1 MRSFRTPLVLRGF
14 LAAATNLFPI
24 IFAPSFAYEAAA
36 HDGAGAITAYTRV
49 SGQTEWPL
57 AAAPAAARLAAP
69 RALAG
74 GPGLLVG
81 SELAMP
87 PGLGLGCSAHA
98 PQGRV
103 PDGPPLHPPSSP
115 PSLDRVP
122 ISRHTG

>member
-49 SGQTEWPL
+49 SGQTDWPL

-74 GPGLLVG
+74 GSGLLVG
-81 SELAMP
+81 SRAAVP
-87 PGLGLGCSAHA
+87 PGLGLGR
-98 PQGRV
+98 RV
-103 PDGPPLHPPSSP
+103 PDGPPLHPPSSS
-115 PSLDRVP
+115 PSLDRAP